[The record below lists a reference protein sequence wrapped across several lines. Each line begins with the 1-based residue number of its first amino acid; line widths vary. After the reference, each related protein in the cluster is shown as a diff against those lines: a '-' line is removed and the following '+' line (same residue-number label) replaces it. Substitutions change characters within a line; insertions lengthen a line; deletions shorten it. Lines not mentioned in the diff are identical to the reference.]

1 MLIRSWTTI
10 LICQY
15 LVKVEGFGII
25 TLVGNWE
32 VDFSIQAEGF

>member
-1 MLIRSWTTI
+1 MGFSI
-10 LICQY
+10 LIGHH

-32 VDFSIQAEGF
+32 VDFSIQGEEF